1 MADFDPPFAS
11 TGERRLPTS
20 EERNN
25 GFPCGPADQR
35 LFNALFNRIEAEL
48 GDLVGYAGITPS
60 DVDNTTV
67 RQAVLALIDAA
78 TGGNPAGYI
87 LMTQAR
93 ARLPIFPEVLNTD
106 GRIVITSP
114 GTGQV
119 RLPGGVDFLHRGIF
133 TVTTSQTD
141 FATDPSKTYH
151 LRWDTTNGFRLLD
164 VAGSTYNPTALAET
178 NIKFDSTFDDIIF
191 ARVITNSSNVPTIT
205 NLANKNLLTA
215 EGYGASAPFGDAG
228 YDPVNPSFLI
238 ENDVMD
244 PKLITKYATQL
255 VNFART
261 PQVYLTAV
269 QDILVAPF
277 PGLTEITMGARAL
290 SRYNIAVW
298 AQGDKGHA
306 TGWTARA

>member
-1 MADFDPPFAS
+1 M
-11 TGERRLPTS
+11 
-20 EERNN
+20 
-25 GFPCGPADQR
+25 
-35 LFNALFNRIEAEL
+35 
-48 GDLVGYAGITPS
+48 
-60 DVDNTTV
+60 
-67 RQAVLALIDAA
+67 LALIDAA

-93 ARLPIFPEVLNTD
+93 ARLPIFPEVINTD
-106 GRIVITSP
+106 GRIIVTSP

-151 LRWDTTNGFRLLD
+151 LRWDPTNGFRLID
-164 VAGSTYNPTALAET
+164 VANNVYNPTALVET

-215 EGYGASAPFGDAG
+215 DGYGASAPFGDAG
-228 YDPVNPSFLI
+228 YDPATPSYTI

-244 PKLITKYATQL
+244 PKLMTHYATQT

-261 PQVYLTAV
+261 PQVYITAI
-269 QDILVAPF
+269 QDVFTVNP
-277 PGLTEITMGARAL
+277 PVSEVSMGARAL

-298 AQGDKGHA
+298 AQGDAGHA
-306 TGWTARA
+306 TGWAARA

>member
-1 MADFDPPFAS
+1 MADWSPPFANA
-11 TGERRLPTS
+11 GEKRLPTP
-20 EERNN
+20 EEVAN

-35 LFNALFNRIEAEL
+35 LFNALFNRVEAEL
-48 GDLVGYAGITPS
+48 GDLVGFAGITPS
-60 DVDNTTV
+60 DADNTTV

-93 ARLPIFPEVLNTD
+93 ARLPIFPEVINTD
-106 GRIVITSP
+106 GRIIVTSP

-151 LRWDTTNGFRLLD
+151 LRWDPTNGFRLID
-164 VAGSTYNPTALAET
+164 VANNVYNPTALVET

-215 EGYGASAPFGDAG
+215 DGYGASAPFGDAG
-228 YDPVNPSFLI
+228 YDPATPSYTI

-244 PKLITKYATQL
+244 PKLMTHYATQT

-261 PQVYLTAV
+261 PQVYITAI
-269 QDILVAPF
+269 QDVFTVNP
-277 PGLTEITMGARAL
+277 PVSEVSMGARAL

-298 AQGDKGHA
+298 AQGDAGHA
-306 TGWTARA
+306 TGWAARA